1 MSFVITVFIHLF
13 GFNAA
18 FNTFYK
24 SYQDGWF
31 IGRGNQCR
39 VFGQDFCTVNYRPSV
54 SLPPTFPHEI
64 GQGPGIEPTPAGVG
78 GHGGPLQR
86 SLKMYK

>member
-1 MSFVITVFIHLF
+1 MSLVVTVFIYLF

-24 SYQDGWF
+24 SYHDGWF

-39 VFGQDFCTVNYRPSV
+39 VVGRDFCTVNYRPPV
-54 SLPPTFPHEI
+54 SLLPTFPHKI
-64 GQGPGIEPTPAGVG
+64 SQSKGLEPTPAEVG
-78 GHGGPLQR
+78 GECATTA
-86 SLKMYK
+86 